1 MRGGEQSFAQLTA
14 AAAGSKFALKI
25 YFKFSSQFWP
35 FPQSQTLHW
44 KLLSAFSFTTII
56 RLGEGRIVWQKKIL
70 FPWHTFIHIISPV
83 FHLEAFAPY
92 YDEIL
97 RMYHMFLLFD
107 SMFHKFKIC
116 YCVCK
121 KNMCLP
127 EMFYF
132 LTIESL
138 NVWRSCSD
146 LLYVKYCTIQYH
158 INIYCVSLSA
168 QYIKTVYSILTKLF
182 DWCTHLLSF
191 ATLGA
196 NANC

>member
-14 AAAGSKFALKI
+14 AAAGSTFVLENLLQIFFTVLTFFSKSSITLKI
-25 YFKFSSQFWP
+25 
-35 FPQSQTLHW
+35 TLS
-44 KLLSAFSFTTII
+44 LLIYNNYKIGGGQNCVA
-56 RLGEGRIVWQKKIL
+56 EKIL

-146 LLYVKYCTIQYH
+146 LLYVRYCTIRYH